1 VHIITISDQEFY
13 SENEGIVA
21 KPEFV
26 DKALVEVE
34 NQGDKSP

>member
-13 SENEGIVA
+13 SESEA

-26 DKALVEVE
+26 DKAQEEVE